1 MRLQTKLLVSS
12 IALSVTCVVASCLTL
27 GWLTTTEAKQLLL
40 ANVEN
45 QLVASRNQ
53 TAKQVENYF
62 LTIRGQ
68 INSASK
74 NLMYIQ
80 AMKDFTQAFFE
91 RPVPSVP
98 RSSLGQYYQQDFAQE
113 YSKHNAGKAP
123 PVTEMLSGLSA
134 RTNAFQQTFIAD
146 NPAALGE
153 KDNLVSLNESSAY
166 ARMHSK
172 YHPAIRQYLNDFG
185 FYDIFLVEPKQGH
198 IVYSVFKEL
207 DFATSLTDG
216 PYANTGI
223 GQVFQRVMQSR
234 QIEMGDFSPYLPSYD
249 NQAAFIGAPLTENGQ
264 LLGVLIYQM
273 PIDKLDKIM
282 THDKDWANQGLGRT
296 GETYLVGDDGLMR
309 SDARMF
315 VEDETHYID
324 IMRQNGLPESVLTQ
338 IQAHHTTIGLQPVKT
353 QVSRAA
359 LNNQD
364 GFMQSKGYQMKDVFS
379 SYRPL
384 NILGL
389 HWAIISEIETEE
401 ALILAQRLE
410 SKTMTTLWQITVLA
424 VLASILIGW
433 VLARSVTRP
442 VTYMLDTI
450 QQLSSGNGDLTIR
463 LKERGND
470 ELTVLAKGINY
481 FVNYLDGTF
490 ANLLGSIFRMKPLSD
505 DVRDINHQLD
515 HHAQETQRQ
524 SHLVREQLERSV
536 ATSQSVEDVLSE
548 IKISAEESAREL
560 GTGRTTVKTT
570 VDRIQ
575 SLAGEIEAVSGAIG
589 KLKHDTDEIVRVVDV
604 INGIAEQTNL
614 LALNASIEAARAG
627 DMGRGFAVVADEV
640 RQLAARTHDSTEDVT
655 SIVQTIS
662 QSTSHVVEIME
673 KSLVTT
679 KACTGDV
686 MKTEESWKD
695 IEQVMHAIGKNVQ
708 QIDSVI
714 REQIAQLDGVS
725 DNFRH
730 MDQSFEATS
739 ESIKLNGV
747 ISQDIT
753 MLGDKLHDLTKT
765 FTVSQKEFLTGRR
778 ESVRT
783 DKG

>member
-1 MRLQTKLLVSS
+1 
-12 IALSVTCVVASCLTL
+12 
-27 GWLTTTEAKQLLL
+27 
-40 ANVEN
+40 
-45 QLVASRNQ
+45 
-53 TAKQVENYF
+53 
-62 LTIRGQ
+62 
-68 INSASK
+68 
-74 NLMYIQ
+74 
-80 AMKDFTQAFFE
+80 
-91 RPVPSVP
+91 
-98 RSSLGQYYQQDFAQE
+98 
-113 YSKHNAGKAP
+113 
-123 PVTEMLSGLSA
+123 
-134 RTNAFQQTFIAD
+134 
-146 NPAALGE
+146 
-153 KDNLVSLNESSAY
+153 
-166 ARMHSK
+166 
-172 YHPAIRQYLNDFG
+172 
-185 FYDIFLVEPKQGH
+185 
-198 IVYSVFKEL
+198 
-207 DFATSLTDG
+207 
-216 PYANTGI
+216 
-223 GQVFQRVMQSR
+223 
-234 QIEMGDFSPYLPSYD
+234 
-249 NQAAFIGAPLTENGQ
+249 
-264 LLGVLIYQM
+264 
-273 PIDKLDKIM
+273 
-282 THDKDWANQGLGRT
+282 
-296 GETYLVGDDGLMR
+296 
-309 SDARMF
+309 
-315 VEDETHYID
+315 
-324 IMRQNGLPESVLTQ
+324 
-338 IQAHHTTIGLQPVKT
+338 
-353 QVSRAA
+353 
-359 LNNQD
+359 
-364 GFMQSKGYQMKDVFS
+364 
-379 SYRPL
+379 
-384 NILGL
+384 
-389 HWAIISEIETEE
+389 
-401 ALILAQRLE
+401 
-410 SKTMTTLWQITVLA
+410 
-424 VLASILIGW
+424 
-433 VLARSVTRP
+433 
-442 VTYMLDTI
+442 
-450 QQLSSGNGDLTIR
+450 
-463 LKERGND
+463 
-470 ELTVLAKGINY
+470 
-481 FVNYLDGTF
+481 
-490 ANLLGSIFRMKPLSD
+490 MKPLSD